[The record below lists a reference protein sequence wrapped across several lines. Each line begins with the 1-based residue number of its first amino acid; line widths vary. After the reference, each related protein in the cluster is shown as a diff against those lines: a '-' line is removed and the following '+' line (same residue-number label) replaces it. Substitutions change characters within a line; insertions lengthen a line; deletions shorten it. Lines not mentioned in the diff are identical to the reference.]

1 MNPDNPQ
8 TIELAVAADGMTGP
22 GAGIVASFVPA
33 TRGEP
38 AVIALACDPR
48 HDPGRTIQELAPH
61 AIGWLRARL
70 GDAVT
75 GAVWVTIDN
84 FGRFNRARPDFAHQ
98 VGAGPSQADAR
109 PPVGGSEPGLRAW
122 GANQVGAG
130 RMAPHVDYQRF
141 GDGVSI
147 DAFYRDVGAAGEAAI
162 ELLSAL
168 VERPSQNPMTP
179 PMAEF
184 LDVIESHSNLP
195 APGLIFRKV
204 ALAAEEGDARKVAG
218 VIQPDPVI
226 ASSLINYANAAR
238 FAAAGK
244 TASVPQ
250 AVTRLGTGFV
260 KRIVF
265 VAEMMVR
272 YQKGVCPGFDYRAFW
287 LNAVATGAAM
297 RALLP
302 EYEIAATR
310 ADDAFTTGLVS
321 GIGWLAVA
329 ETYPALMARYLERCK
344 DADPITKAR
353 AQREVFPCEIGR
365 VSERYLQRFE
375 FPEAVSAAAAGRSD
389 VDRQWYDVLARAVRV
404 AQAMAPFEC
413 LAIPATLPVPEPCR
427 TEWANWQGFVA
438 SIK

>member
-1 MNPDNPQ
+1 MDPLNPQ
-8 TIELAVAADGMTGP
+8 TFELAVAADGVTGP
-22 GAGIVASFVPA
+22 GPGLVASFVPA
-33 TRGEP
+33 TGGEP
-38 AVIALACDPR
+38 PVVALACDPR
-48 HDPGRTIQELAPH
+48 HDPGRTVQELAPH
-61 AIGWLRARL
+61 AIAWLRAEL
-70 GDAVT
+70 DDAVT
-75 GAVWVTIDN
+75 AAVWVTIDN
-84 FGRFNRARPDFAHQ
+84 FGRFNRAVPDCAE
-98 VGAGPSQADAR
+98 VGADAT
-109 PPVGGSEPGLRAW
+109 
-122 GANQVGAG
+122 
-130 RMAPHVDYQRF
+130 APAVDYQRF
-141 GDGVSI
+141 SQGVSI
-147 DAFYRDVGAAGEAAI
+147 DAFYHDVGAAGEASI

-184 LDVIESHSNLP
+184 LDVIESHSSLP

-204 ALAAEEGDARKVAG
+204 ALAAEEGDARMIAS

-226 ASSLINYANAAR
+226 SAALINYANAAR

-250 AVTRLGTGFV
+250 AVTRLGTSFV
-260 KRIVF
+260 KRVVF
-265 VAEMMVR
+265 VAEMIVR
-272 YQKGVCPGFDYRAFW
+272 YQKGACPEFDYRAFW

-302 EYEIAATR
+302 EYEIPAAR

-344 DADPITKAR
+344 DADPISKTR
-353 AQREVFPCEIGR
+353 AQREIFPCEICR

-375 FPEAVSAAAAGRSD
+375 FPDSVSAAAAGRSD

-404 AQAMAPFEC
+404 AQAMSPFEC
-413 LAIPATLPVPEPCR
+413 LAIPTTLLAPEVCR
-427 TEWANWQGFVA
+427 AEWQNWQGFI
-438 SIK
+438 STIK

>member
-1 MNPDNPQ
+1 MDVLNPR
-8 TIELAVAADGMTGP
+8 TFELAVAADGVAGP
-22 GAGIVASFVPA
+22 GVGIVASFVPA
-33 TRGEP
+33 TGGEP
-38 AVIALACDPR
+38 PVVALACDPR
-48 HDPGRTIQELAPH
+48 HDPGRTIQELASH
-61 AIGWLRARL
+61 AIDWIRAEL
-70 GDAVT
+70 EDAVSD
-75 GAVWVTIDN
+75 AVWVTIDN
-84 FGRFNRARPDFAHQ
+84 FGRFNRAVPDFAK
-98 VGAGPSQADAR
+98 VCAG
-109 PPVGGSEPGLRAW
+109 GT
-122 GANQVGAG
+122 
-130 RMAPHVDYQRF
+130 APHVDF
-141 GDGVSI
+141 ESFSTGLSI
-147 DAFYRDVGAAGEAAI
+147 DAFYTDVGAAGEASI

-184 LDVIESHSNLP
+184 LDAVESHGSLP

-204 ALAAEEGDARKVAG
+204 AMAAEDGDARMVAN

-226 ASSLINYANAAR
+226 SASLINYANAAR
-238 FAAAGK
+238 FAAGGK

-250 AVTRLGTGFV
+250 AVTRLGTSFV
-260 KRIVF
+260 KRVVF

-272 YQKGVCPGFDYRAFW
+272 YQKGACPSFDYRAFW

-302 EYEIAATR
+302 EYEIPASR

-344 DADPITKAR
+344 EADPISKAR
-353 AQREVFPCEIGR
+353 AQREIFPCEICK

-375 FPEAVSAAAAGRSD
+375 FPESVSAAAAGRSD
-389 VDRQWYDVLARAVRV
+389 VDRLWYDVLARAVRV
-404 AQAMAPFEC
+404 AQAMSPFEC
-413 LAIPATLPVPEPCR
+413 LAIPTTLPVPEACR
-427 TEWANWQGFVA
+427 AEWANWQNFVT

>member
-8 TIELAVAADGMTGP
+8 TIELAVAANGETGP
-22 GAGIVASFVPA
+22 GSGVVVSYVPA
-33 TRGEP
+33 TGGEP
-38 AVIALACDPR
+38 AVVALACDPR
-48 HDPGRTIQELAPH
+48 HDPGRTIQQLAPH
-61 AIGWLRARL
+61 VIDWMRARL
-70 GDAVT
+70 GDAAT
-75 GAVWVTIDN
+75 AAVWVTIDN
-84 FGRFNRARPDFAHQ
+84 FGRFNRARPDFSQ
-98 VGAGPSQADAR
+98 VGP
-109 PPVGGSEPGLRAW
+109 GGT
-122 GANQVGAG
+122 
-130 RMAPHVDYQRF
+130 APRVDYQRF
-141 GDGVSI
+141 SDGLSI
-147 DAFYRDVGAAGEAAI
+147 DAFYKDVGAAGEAAI

-168 VERPSQNPMTP
+168 VEGPSQNPMTP

-184 LDVIESHSNLP
+184 LDAVESHGNLP

-204 ALAAEEGDARKVAG
+204 AVAAEAGDARTVAG

-226 ASSLINYANAAR
+226 SASLINYANAAR

-250 AVTRLGTGFV
+250 AVTRLGTRFV

-272 YQKGVCPGFDYRAFW
+272 YQRGVCPGFDYRAFW

-302 EYEIAATR
+302 EHGLPDTR
-310 ADDAFTTGLVS
+310 ADEAFTTGLVS

-329 ETYPALMARYLERCK
+329 ETYPALMARYLERCR

-353 AQREVFPCEIGR
+353 LQREIFPCEIGR

-375 FPEAVSAAAAGRSD
+375 FPEAVSAAAAGRND
-389 VDRQWYDVLARAVRV
+389 VDREWYDALARAVRV
-404 AQAMAPFEC
+404 AQALSPFEC
-413 LAIPATLPVPEPCR
+413 LAIPATLPTPEACR
-427 TEWANWQGFVA
+427 AEWANWQGFIA
-438 SIK
+438 SVG

>member
-1 MNPDNPQ
+1 MDALNPQ
-8 TIELAVAADGMTGP
+8 TIELAVAADGVAGP
-22 GAGIVASFVPA
+22 GLGIVASFVPA
-33 TRGEP
+33 TGGEP
-38 AVIALACDPR
+38 PVVALACDPR

-61 AIGWLRARL
+61 VIDWMRAEL
-70 GDAVT
+70 EDAVAD
-75 GAVWVTIDN
+75 AVWVTIDN
-84 FGRFNRARPDFAHQ
+84 FGRFNRAVPHFPAE
-98 VGAGPSQADAR
+98 VGAG
-109 PPVGGSEPGLRAW
+109 GT
-122 GANQVGAG
+122 
-130 RMAPHVDYQRF
+130 APHVDFERF
-141 GDGVSI
+141 SNGLSI
-147 DAFYRDVGAAGEAAI
+147 DAFYSDVGAAGEASI

-168 VERPSQNPMTP
+168 VEQPSQNPMTP

-184 LDVIESHSNLP
+184 LDAVESHGSLP

-204 ALAAEEGDARKVAG
+204 AMAAEDGDARMVAN

-226 ASSLINYANAAR
+226 SASLINYANAAR
-238 FAAAGK
+238 FAAGGK

-250 AVTRLGTGFV
+250 AVTRLGTSFV
-260 KRIVF
+260 KRVVF

-272 YQKGVCPGFDYRAFW
+272 YQKGACPSFDYRAFW

-302 EYEIAATR
+302 EYEIPASR
-310 ADDAFTTGLVS
+310 ADDAFTTGLVA

-344 DADPITKAR
+344 DADPISKAR
-353 AQREVFPCEIGR
+353 AQREIFPCEICK

-404 AQAMAPFEC
+404 AQAISSFEC
-413 LAIPATLPVPEPCR
+413 LAIPNTLPVPEACR
-427 TEWANWQGFVA
+427 AEWTNWQSFVT